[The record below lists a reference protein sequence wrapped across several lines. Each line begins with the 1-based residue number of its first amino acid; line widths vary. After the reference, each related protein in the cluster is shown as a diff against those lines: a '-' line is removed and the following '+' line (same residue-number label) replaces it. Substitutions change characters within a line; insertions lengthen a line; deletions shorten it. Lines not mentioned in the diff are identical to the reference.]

1 MSDSRI
7 LTTDNLDAIKRYI
20 DEQDQ
25 EIAQACYD
33 TVLSV
38 IQDDIKNIPDEL
50 DNKYSKSLSDL
61 NKLLDTELS
70 ADGAKSNRLNRIES
84 SINTVDNI
92 LDIGVD
98 ALNTSY
104 SKTIDKIQKDIKNI
118 QQYGAGSVVSGVNPE
133 KISEILNNN
142 ITTDSTLTTN
152 AIFGAALLKFV
163 NSQHSIDGGRIKGV
177 LNVNA
182 IPALSADIITSKKFS
197 VDRIPSLPISKIDW
211 ASGEKFTIKNVT
223 ISDGNI
229 KGNLSSA
236 NNEWQL
242 NSNGS
247 GSIVSNKITWTGNS
261 ITIDKNHQFINWSN
275 VIDNAAVEQKIIDSI
290 TANVN
295 GITGAVLKSD
305 YLGKH
310 TYVDAATNETVTHEF
325 GSYVDDSSTDKYT
338 VMDALTYETDV
349 IKNDWIGSGIGPD
362 YNNNVADL
370 ITSTQTEWIGTE
382 FTPTY
387 DKVYDPE
394 SKTEVAVRTSSNV
407 NDEFNKLKQAIDFQI
422 KYNDD
427 SSVSEYYSQDI
438 RDIEDLLETNK
449 YSEVISTLKYPN
461 RIESISDVIGLEYK
475 EDRNNIVV
483 NVKSNRLDDIEN
495 NIGVWNKKTDDD
507 TITVN
512 ILKNID
518 DINAIKLDVL
528 ANSQDISTNNAL
540 IVGSDGLSTQFNKF
554 KEEYV
559 DDSNLLETRLINDEE
574 AIKSLQAT
582 VTGLNGLVNTD
593 ALTAQLKNVIS
604 KDEDL
609 VKLLATKDDLNKYL
623 AITDAIKTYLSIENY
638 NNSIKNYYNK
648 TESDVKTQEALKS
661 YYTKTQVDTAL
672 SSYIKTTTANS
683 TYLTKA
689 TADSTYLTQA
699 IANSGYLTKNDASTT
714 YLAKNDISPS
724 ISASG
729 NNIKISVG
737 GKSSSTFAVPFATSA
752 TKATQDGS
760 GNVITS
766 TYLTKSDASNK
777 YVKQSDYEALQT
789 KYNSL
794 KSSYDDLLAR
804 VVALEK
810 ASNQTT

>member
-1 MSDSRI
+1 LSSSNP
-7 LTTDNLDAIKRYI
+7 TSGWKLDYTGGGS
-20 DEQDQ
+20 
-25 EIAQACYD
+25 IAGVISWNNGNITVDD
-33 TVLSV
+33 TKKFLSY
-38 IQDDIKNIPDEL
+38 KNIKDK
-50 DNKYSKSLSDL
+50 D
-61 NKLLDTELS
+61 KLVEEI
-70 ADGAKSNRLNRIES
+70 SN
-84 SINTVDNI
+84 
-92 LDIGVD
+92 
-98 ALNTSY
+98 
-104 SKTIDKIQKDIKNI
+104 
-118 QQYGAGSVVSGVNPE
+118 SVS
-133 KISEILNNN
+133 
-142 ITTDSTLTTN
+142 
-152 AIFGAALLKFV
+152 
-163 NSQHSIDGGRIKGV
+163 
-177 LNVNA
+177 
-182 IPALSADIITSKKFS
+182 
-197 VDRIPSLPISKIDW
+197 
-211 ASGEKFTIKNVT
+211 
-223 ISDGNI
+223 
-229 KGNLSSA
+229 
-236 NNEWQL
+236 
-242 NSNGS
+242 
-247 GSIVSNKITWTGNS
+247 
-261 ITIDKNHQFINWSN
+261 
-275 VIDNAAVEQKIIDSI
+275 
-290 TANVN
+290 ANVN
-295 GITGAVLKSD
+295 GVTGQNLKET

-325 GSYVDDSSTDKYT
+325 GSYVDDSNTDKYT

-349 IKNDWIGSGIGPD
+349 IKNEWIGSGIGPD

-370 ITSTQTEWIGTE
+370 ITSTQTEWIGTA

-394 SKTEVAVRTSSNV
+394 SKTEVTVRTSSNV

-461 RIESISDVIGLEYK
+461 RIESISDVIGLEYE

-518 DINAIKLDVL
+518 DINTIKLDVL

-648 TESDVKTQEALKS
+648 TESDNKTQEALKY
-661 YYTKTQVDTAL
+661 YYTQAQVDTML
-672 SSYIKTTTANS
+672 LSYIKTTTADS

-699 IANSGYLTKNDASTT
+699 IANSSYLTKTDASNT
-714 YLAKNDISPS
+714 YLSKTDA
-724 ISASG
+724 
-729 NNIKISVG
+729 NNTYLKT
-737 GKSSSTFAVPFATSA
+737 STA
-752 TKATQDGS
+752 
-760 GNVITS
+760 NS
-766 TYLTKSDASNK
+766 TYLSKTDANNTYLSKTDANNTYLKTSTANSTYLSKTDASST
-777 YVKQSDYEALQT
+777 YVPLTTYNQLAT
-789 KYNSL
+789 KYDTL
-794 KSSYDDLLAR
+794 KSNYDSLLAR
-804 VVALEK
+804 VEALEAK
-810 ASNQTT
+810 AQ

>member
-152 AIFGAALLKFV
+152 AIFGAALLNFI
-163 NSQHSIDGGRIKGV
+163 NSQHSIDGSRIKGV

-197 VDRIPSLPISKIDW
+197 IDRIPKLPISKIDW

-247 GSIVSNKITWTGNS
+247 GSIVSNKITWTGND
-261 ITIDKNHQFINWSN
+261 ITIDKSYQFINWSN
-275 VIDNAAVEQKIIDSI
+275 VINNAAVEQKIIDSI

-310 TYVDAATNETVTHEF
+310 TYVDAATNETATHEF

-394 SKTEVAVRTSSNV
+394 SKTEVTVRTSSNV

-427 SSVSEYYSQDI
+427 STVSEYYSQDI

-461 RIESISDVIGLEYK
+461 RIESISDVIGLEYE

-483 NVKSNRLDDIEN
+483 NVKSNRLDDIEI
-495 NIGVWNKKTDDD
+495 NIGVWNKNGDGD

-528 ANSQDISTNNAL
+528 ANSQDISANNAL

-648 TESDVKTQEALKS
+648 TESDSKTQEALKS
-661 YYTKTQVDTAL
+661 YYTQAQVDTML
-672 SSYIKTTTANS
+672 LSYIKTTTANS

-699 IANSGYLTKNDASTT
+699 IANSSYLTKNDASTT
-714 YLAKNDISPS
+714 YLAKNDIRPS

-737 GKSSSTFAVPFATSA
+737 GNTSSTFAVPFATSA
-752 TKATQDGS
+752 TKATQDAS

-766 TYLTKSDASNK
+766 TYLTKSDASNTYVTINTYNQLANK
-777 YVKQSDYEALQT
+777 YDT
-789 KYNSL
+789 L
-794 KSSYDDLLAR
+794 KANYDSLLAR
-804 VVALEK
+804 VVALEAK
-810 ASNQTT
+810 VQ